1 MTQPLYRT
9 PSISTSLSSQLSSLI
24 FLQNKPSILVGHL
37 LNPQP
42 GDNII
47 DMCASPGGK
56 TTHIA
61 SLLQRNSSRN
71 SQRIDK
77 SIDGIIIATDRSK
90 QKIDKINQNAVKCG
104 VKHLVKSFVLD
115 ATKAILS
122 DNDVINFNLED
133 LKCGDQI
140 KGFPKESFD
149 RILLDPPCSNLGQRP
164 NFSINVKLSDITITI
179 PDYQKKL
186 FTSAYKLLK
195 PNGILVYSTCTFNP
209 AENEQ
214 VISWALKNFS
224 DLTLIE
230 PEIKLGDPGLE
241 DAGLNETQRFMVQRF
256 DPGIKSGYDTI
267 GFFIAKL
274 KKVY

>member
-77 SIDGIIIATDRSK
+77 SIDGIIIATDR
-90 QKIDKINQNAVKCG
+90 
-104 VKHLVKSFVLD
+104 F
-115 ATKAILS
+115 
-122 DNDVINFNLED
+122 
-133 LKCGDQI
+133 
-140 KGFPKESFD
+140 
-149 RILLDPPCSNLGQRP
+149 
-164 NFSINVKLSDITITI
+164 
-179 PDYQKKL
+179 
-186 FTSAYKLLK
+186 
-195 PNGILVYSTCTFNP
+195 
-209 AENEQ
+209 
-214 VISWALKNFS
+214 
-224 DLTLIE
+224 
-230 PEIKLGDPGLE
+230 
-241 DAGLNETQRFMVQRF
+241 
-256 DPGIKSGYDTI
+256 
-267 GFFIAKL
+267 
-274 KKVY
+274 